1 MARPTKKAQPAIA
14 SADAIQ
20 KTIAGIAAM
29 NIDELR
35 RVWRETFCSHPPAA
49 FSKDLLA
56 RAIVV
61 EDAASGVQAGARGG
75 FALVIGI
82 ARENNARELREQG
95 ADLVV
100 TDLGETSVDDI
111 DRLIRAKRAA
121 AGDFQLPRDGNGSAH
136 K

>member
-1 MARPTKKAQPAIA
+1 MDLVRIA
-14 SADAIQ
+14 VRAVTAY
-20 KTIAGIAAM
+20 
-29 NIDELR
+29 L
-35 RVWRETFCSHPPAA
+35 F
-49 FSKDLLA
+49 LLA
-56 RAIVV
+56 CVRW
-61 EDAASGVQAGARGG
+61 SGKRTIRQSSPFDFVL
-75 FALVIGI
+75 ALVIGI